1 MRDMKFDKTQQ
12 RIKFSIPRSPPESE
26 EISFISNETERK
38 VHEA

>member
-1 MRDMKFDKTQQ
+1 MKGTKFDKTQQ
-12 RIKFSIPRSPPESE
+12 RIKFSMPRSPPKSE